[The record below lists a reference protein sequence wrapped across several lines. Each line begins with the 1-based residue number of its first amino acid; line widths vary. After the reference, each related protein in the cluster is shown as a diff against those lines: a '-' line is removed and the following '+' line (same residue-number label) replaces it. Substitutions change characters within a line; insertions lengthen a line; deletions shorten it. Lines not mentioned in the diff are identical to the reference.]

1 MKMSAQQKTEM
12 MGTEKVWKVLLI
24 MAGPGILAQLSHTLY
39 NLVDRFFMGQYVGN
53 TALGAV
59 SLTSPLINIMA
70 GLSLLITIGGA
81 ALLSMRLGRGELDS
95 ARVLFSNLMVQAVVT
110 SFALALIY
118 FLFAPQIIQLCGAP
132 KTSALYEGAVLYL
145 RITSFGLMFQ
155 LLNAVQASVI
165 RAEGNVQYS
174 LIVSLIGGF
183 INVGLDA
190 LLVVGFHMGVAGA
203 AYATVASQFV
213 SALVS
218 TFYFFGGR
226 SRMRWTGFKS
236 VNLKL
241 LAEVVRAGTA
251 PAVLQMLSFFTGI
264 LLNNSLRKYGDMSP
278 VGGDM
283 AISVMSVIQT
293 SESIFTG
300 VVMGIN
306 QAASPITSYNY
317 GAGKYDRVKQ
327 ATILA
332 VLSATV
338 FSFAS
343 WALMMFA
350 PQILFA
356 IFCNDTSIVVYGVHA
371 MRLNRMLAMCMGVQS
386 LCAMFF
392 SSIGRPA
399 TATFM
404 SVLKQGA
411 FLIPCLLLLPRI
423 LGLDGVLLSTT
434 VSDFFSTIFIL
445 CLYVSGL
452 RKLGTPE
459 YQAAKWTGI

>member
-1 MKMSAQQKTEM
+1 MKMTTQQKTEM

-53 TALGAV
+53 TALGAI

-81 ALLSMRLGRGELDS
+81 ALLSMRLGKGELDS

-110 SFALALIY
+110 SFALAMIY
-118 FLFAPQIIQLCGAP
+118 FLFAPWIIQACGAP
-132 KTSALYEGAVLYL
+132 STSSLYDDAVLYL

-165 RAEGNVQYS
+165 RAEGNVNYS
-174 LIVSLIGGF
+174 LIVSIVGGF

-190 LLVVGFHMGVAGA
+190 LLVVVLDMGVAGA
-203 AYATVASQFV
+203 AYATVASQVV

-218 TFYFFGGR
+218 TLYFFCGK
-226 SRMRWTGFKS
+226 SRMKWTGFGS
-236 VNLKL
+236 LDIKL
-241 LAEVVRAGTA
+241 NAEVVKAGMA
-251 PAVLQMLSFFTGI
+251 PAVLQMLSFFTGV
-264 LLNNSLRKYGDMSP
+264 LLNNSLRKYGDLSS
-278 VGGDM
+278 VSGDM
-283 AISVMSVIQT
+283 AISAMSVIQT

-317 GAGKYDRVKQ
+317 GAEKYDRVKQ
-327 ATILA
+327 ATVLA

-338 FSFAS
+338 FTTIS
-343 WALMMFA
+343 WAIMMFA
-350 PQILFA
+350 PQTLFA
-356 IFCNDTSIVVYGVHA
+356 IFCNDTSMVAYGVHA
-371 MRLNRMLAMCMGVQS
+371 MRLNRMFAMCMGAQM

-392 SSIGRPA
+392 SSIGKPR
-399 TATFM
+399 TATVM

-411 FLIPCLLLLPRI
+411 FLIPCLLILPRFW
-423 LGLDGVLLSTT
+423 GLDGVLLSTT
-434 VSDFFSTIFIL
+434 VSDCISTILIVIL
-445 CLYVSGL
+445 YMDGL
-452 RKLGTPE
+452 RKLGRR
-459 YQAAKWTGI
+459 